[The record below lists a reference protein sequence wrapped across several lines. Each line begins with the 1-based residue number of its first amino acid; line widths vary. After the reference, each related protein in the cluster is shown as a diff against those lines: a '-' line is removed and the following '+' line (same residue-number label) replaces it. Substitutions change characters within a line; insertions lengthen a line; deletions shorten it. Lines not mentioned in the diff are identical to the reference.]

1 MRISLTLGGNAA
13 AGLRREAES
22 LIAAAAEGVAGA
34 TTSLEQTLRQ
44 QVTAAGLGSRLA
56 GTWRSRVYPP
66 TESGAAGEVWT
77 VAPLI
82 IQGFDEGSTI
92 IARNGSRWLAIPTA
106 NVPPRSWG
114 SKAPGGHPRRLMT
127 PVEVEAAFNRDL
139 RTVLPPDR
147 RIGYLI
153 MDQLVAARS
162 GRGFRQA
169 TPRRLAQGRAAQ
181 PVLMFVLVPQVTL
194 AKRLDIAGAIATVEV
209 EFPGLIESHFAEKA
223 DAEPP

>member
-1 MRISLTLGGNAA
+1 MRITLTLGGNAA
-13 AGLRREAES
+13 ASLRRDAET
-22 LIAAAAEGVAGA
+22 LIAAAAEGVADA
-34 TTSLEQTLRQ
+34 TTALEQSLRG

-56 GTWRSRVYPP
+56 NTWRSRVFPP
-66 TESGAAGEVWT
+66 SETGAAGEVWT

-82 IQGFDEGSTI
+82 IQGFDEGATI

-106 NVPPRSWG
+106 NVPPRAWG

-139 RTVLPPDR
+139 RTVLPTGGR
-147 RIGYLI
+147 VGYLV

-162 GRGFRQA
+162 GRGFRPA
-169 TPRRLAQGRAAQ
+169 TPRRLAQGRSAQ

-194 AKRLDIAGAIATVEV
+194 AKRLGIARAVAAVEA
-209 EFPGLIESHFAEKA
+209 EFPGLIESHLGVTF
-223 DAEPP
+223 P

>member
-22 LIAAAAEGVAGA
+22 LIQAAGGA
-34 TTSLEQTLRQ
+34 VGEATASLEQRLRG

-56 GTWRSRVYPP
+56 QTWRSRVYPP
-66 TESGAAGEVWT
+66 TETRAAGEVWT

-82 IQGFDEGSTI
+82 IQGFDEGATI
-92 IARNGSRWLAIPTA
+92 IARSGSRWLAIPTA
-106 NVPPRSWG
+106 NVPPRAWG

-139 RTVLPPDR
+139 RTVLPPGR
-147 RIGYLI
+147 RVGYLL
-153 MDQLVAARS
+153 MDQLVTARS
-162 GRGFRQA
+162 GHGFRPA
-169 TPRRLAQGRAAQ
+169 TPRRLAQGRSAV

-194 AKRLDIAGAIATVEV
+194 AKRLDLAGAVAAIEA
-209 EFPGLIESHFAEKA
+209 EFPGLIEAHYRES
-223 DAEPP
+223 D

>member
-1 MRISLTLGGNAA
+1 MRITLSLGGNAA
-13 AGLRREAES
+13 NSLRQEGEA
-22 LIAAAAEGVAGA
+22 LIAAAACGVADA
-34 TTSLEQTLRQ
+34 SASLEQTLRQ
-44 QVTAAGLGSRLA
+44 QVVAAGLGSRLA
-56 GTWRSRVYPP
+56 GTWRSQVYPP
-66 TESGAAGEVWT
+66 TATKASGSVWT

-82 IQGFDEGSTI
+82 IQGFDEGPTI

-139 RTVLPPDR
+139 RMVQPPGR
-147 RIGYLI
+147 SVAYLI

-169 TPRRLAQGRAAQ
+169 TSRRLAQGRSAQ

-194 AKRLDIAGAIATVEV
+194 AKRLDIAGAVAAVEAD
-209 EFPGLIESHFAEKA
+209 FPALIEAHYRETI
-223 DAEPP
+223 

>member
-1 MRISLTLGGNAA
+1 MRITLTLGGNAA
-13 AGLRREAES
+13 ASLRQEADS
-22 LIAAAAEGVAGA
+22 LITAAAGGVADA
-34 TTSLEQTLRQ
+34 TASLEQTLRR
-44 QVTAAGLGSRLA
+44 QVVGAGLGERLA

-66 TESGAAGEVWT
+66 TATKAAGVVWT

-82 IQGFDEGSTI
+82 IQGFDEGATI

-127 PVEVEAAFNRDL
+127 PVEVEATFNRDL
-139 RTVLPPDR
+139 RMIQPP
-147 RIGYLI
+147 GSPVAYLI

-162 GRGFRQA
+162 GRGFRPG
-169 TPRRLAQGRAAQ
+169 TSRRLAQGRSAQ

-194 AKRLDIAGAIATVEV
+194 GKRLDIAGAVAAVEAD
-209 EFPGLIESHFAEKA
+209 FPGLIESRFGSYL
-223 DAEPP
+223 P

>member
-1 MRISLTLGGNAA
+1 MRISLSLGGNAA
-13 AGLRREAES
+13 DSLRQEGEAM
-22 LIAAAAEGVAGA
+22 IAAAAGGVADA
-34 TTSLEQTLRQ
+34 TASLEQTLRR
-44 QVTAAGLGSRLA
+44 QVVAAGLGQRLA
-56 GTWRSRVYPP
+56 NTWRSQLYPH
-66 TESGAAGEVWT
+66 TATKAAGAVWT
-77 VAPLI
+77 TAPLI
-82 IQGFDEGSTI
+82 IQGFDEGPTI

-139 RTVLPPDR
+139 RMVQPTGRSVA
-147 RIGYLI
+147 YLI

-169 TPRRLAQGRAAQ
+169 TSRRLAQGRSAQ

-194 AKRLDIAGAIATVEV
+194 AKRLDIVGAVAAVEAD
-209 EFPGLIESHFAEKA
+209 FPALIEAHDRETI
-223 DAEPP
+223 

>member
-22 LIAAAAEGVAGA
+22 LIAAAAEGVVDA

-66 TESGAAGEVWT
+66 TDTGAAGEVWT

-82 IQGFDEGSTI
+82 IQGFDDGATI

-139 RTVLPPDR
+139 RLIRPP
-147 RIGYLI
+147 GKQVAYLI

-162 GRGFRQA
+162 GHGFRQA
-169 TPRRLAQGRAAQ
+169 TPRRLAQGRSAQ

-194 AKRLDIAGAIATVEV
+194 AKRLDIAGAVAAVEA
-209 EFPGLIESHFAEKA
+209 EFPGLIERHFGAESS
-223 DAEPP
+223 

>member
-1 MRISLTLGGNAA
+1 MRIKLTLGGNAA

-22 LIAAAAEGVAGA
+22 LIAAAAEGVADA
-34 TTSLEQTLRQ
+34 TTALEQTLRQ
-44 QVTAAGLGSRLA
+44 QVTAAGLGGRLA

-66 TESGAAGEVWT
+66 SDTGAAGEVWT

-82 IQGFDEGSTI
+82 IQGFDEGATI

-139 RTVLPPDR
+139 RTVMPPGGR
-147 RIGYLI
+147 VGYLI

-169 TPRRLAQGRAAQ
+169 TSRRLAQGRSAQ
-181 PVLMFVLVPQVTL
+181 PVLMFVLVPSVTL
-194 AKRLDIAGAIATVEV
+194 SKRLDIAGAVAAIEA
-209 EFPGLIESHFAEKA
+209 EFPGLIESYFGSEL
-223 DAEPP
+223 P